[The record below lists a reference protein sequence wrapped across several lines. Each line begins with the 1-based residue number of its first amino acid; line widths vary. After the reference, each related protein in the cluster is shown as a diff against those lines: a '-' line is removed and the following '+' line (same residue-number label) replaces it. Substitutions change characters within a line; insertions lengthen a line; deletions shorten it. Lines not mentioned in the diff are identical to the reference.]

1 MPLFLGIIMYLETNL
16 HLFFLP
22 EEFLYEIAKMHESK
36 PVFLMEGR
44 ALSFMLSL
52 ISPMLRFIQK
62 SVIWFALQ
70 NLWQVSTWNTTLD
83 WNGLT
88 WKMTFRYWYISC
100 MLQHAGLALVLSHV
114 STKNALQVEQKWTKN
129 NFTIHYSLQH
139 FLYQPNYIRHCL
151 PYYKN
156 KCLLQTMQSICNLTD

>member
-1 MPLFLGIIMYLETNL
+1 MYLETNL

-88 WKMTFRYWYISC
+88 WKWLSGTDIYLACYSMQVSPWFFPMYLQKMLCKLNKNERKITSLSTIPCSIFYIS
-100 MLQHAGLALVLSHV
+100 Q
-114 STKNALQVEQKWTKN
+114 
-129 NFTIHYSLQH
+129 I
-139 FLYQPNYIRHCL
+139 I
-151 PYYKN
+151 
-156 KCLLQTMQSICNLTD
+156 